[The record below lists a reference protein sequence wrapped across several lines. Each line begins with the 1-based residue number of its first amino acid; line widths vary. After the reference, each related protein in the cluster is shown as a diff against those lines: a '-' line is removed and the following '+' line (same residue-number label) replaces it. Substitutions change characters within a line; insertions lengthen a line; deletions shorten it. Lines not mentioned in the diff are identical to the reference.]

1 MPVPYR
7 EIYQECCRPLEPI
20 PTGKEPVLARLTG
33 IRAVLFDLYGTLFI
47 SASGE
52 VGTSRES
59 ASGKALAEALA
70 ATGIRPIRPVVGSV
84 TCLFD
89 AIEASHAASRQ
100 AGVRYPEVD
109 IVEIWRTVVAELGR
123 RGVLQDRAWETAQ
136 LERLAVEYEA
146 RANSVWP
153 MPGLEA
159 CLAGISQ
166 SGILMGIV
174 SNAQFYTHE
183 LFSALLGHSAEYWG
197 FDPELQYYSY
207 QHGRAKPGLDLHEM
221 AARALGSRGVEPGEA
236 LYVGNDM
243 LNDVL
248 TAHQV
253 GFRTALFAG
262 DARSLQLRPDEPQ
275 LDGVSPDLILTSL
288 AELSKCILI

>member
-1 MPVPYR
+1 M
-7 EIYQECCRPLEPI
+7 EPI
-20 PTGKEPVLARLTG
+20 PTDETPVLTRLTG
-33 IRAVLFDLYGTLFI
+33 VRAVLFDLYGTLFI

-59 ASGKALAEALA
+59 ASAEALSEALA
-70 ATGIRPIRPVVGSV
+70 ATGIEPLRPVGQSV
-84 TCLFD
+84 TFLFD
-89 AIEASHAASRQ
+89 AIEASHATSRQ
-100 AGVRYPEVD
+100 AGIRYPEVD
-109 IVEIWRTVVAELGR
+109 IVEIWRTVIAEFGR
-123 RGVLQDRAWETAQ
+123 RGVLEDRAWERAE

-153 MPGLEA
+153 MPGLRK
-159 CLAGISQ
+159 CLGRLVEE
-166 SGILMGIV
+166 GILMGII

-183 LFSALLGHSAEYWG
+183 LFSALLGKSAENWG

-207 QHGRAKPGLDLHEM
+207 QHGRAKPGSDLHEM
-221 AARALGSRGVEPGEA
+221 AVRALVRRGVEPGET

-248 TAHQV
+248 TAQRV

-275 LDGVSPDLILTSL
+275 LDGVSPDVVLTSL
-288 AELSKCILI
+288 AELSENILI

>member
-1 MPVPYR
+1 
-7 EIYQECCRPLEPI
+7 
-20 PTGKEPVLARLTG
+20 LAG

-59 ASGKALAEALA
+59 ASAEALSEA
-70 ATGIRPIRPVVGSV
+70 LEATGIRPLRPVGRSV

-89 AIEASHAASRQ
+89 AIEASHAASRR
-100 AGVRYPEVD
+100 AGIHHPEVD

-123 RGVLQDRAWETAQ
+123 RGVLEDRAWERAQ

-153 MPGLEA
+153 MPGLGT
-159 CLAGISQ
+159 CLGRLVER
-166 SGILMGIV
+166 GILMGIV

-221 AARALGSRGVEPGEA
+221 AAQALGRRGVEPGEA

-248 TAHQV
+248 TAQRV

-262 DARSLQLRPDEPQ
+262 DARSLQMRADEPQ
-275 LDGVSPDLILTSL
+275 LDGVSPDVVLTGL
-288 AELSKCILI
+288 AELSECLLI